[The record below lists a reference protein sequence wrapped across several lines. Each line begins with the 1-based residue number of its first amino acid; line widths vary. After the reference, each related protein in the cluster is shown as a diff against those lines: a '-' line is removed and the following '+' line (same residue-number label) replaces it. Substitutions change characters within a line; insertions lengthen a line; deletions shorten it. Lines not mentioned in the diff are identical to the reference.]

1 MRKIALISLIPIH
14 AFAMQT
20 LILEAETA
28 IIDVFDDVDDFLPTA
43 EKYDL
48 YVVDGG
54 VVLGNIEYFISKKT
68 RLLAVIDSPRVS
80 CKSFMAVNPA
90 GSMEEIRT
98 AIERFLN
105 EGMVLSE
112 ETLTSR
118 EVEVLREISTGKTQ
132 KEIAD
137 CLSISVSTVITHK
150 KNISSKLG
158 IRSVSGLTLYAMM
171 NGII

>member
-1 MRKIALISLIPIH
+1 MRKIALISLLPIH

-48 YVVDGG
+48 YVVEGG

-68 RLLAVIDSPRVS
+68 RLLTVIDSPRVS
-80 CKSFMAVNPA
+80 CKSFMAVNPT

-105 EGMVLSE
+105 EGMVMSE